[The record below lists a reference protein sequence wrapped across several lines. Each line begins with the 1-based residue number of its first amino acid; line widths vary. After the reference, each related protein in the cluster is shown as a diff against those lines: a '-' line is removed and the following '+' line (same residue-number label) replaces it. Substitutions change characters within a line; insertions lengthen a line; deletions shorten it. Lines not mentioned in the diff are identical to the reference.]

1 MSDSPP
7 ANFIPDG
14 SASAVGQPGR
24 LRRFAR
30 RNFIYILVG
39 SFAAAVLL
47 VATWHRIF
55 FNIPTGH
62 AGVVYRPLGGGTVTY
77 SVRDEGLQVI
87 WPWNTL
93 TVYDVRVSQVQQSF
107 ETICSNGLGIVVNV
121 SIQYRPKIE
130 LLGFLHKKIGPDYL
144 NKIVVP
150 QVQSLIRTTFGQFTA
165 EEIYTSKR
173 SLIEMT
179 FEKALGELGDKFVEV
194 EGLFITSITLP
205 PSVKVAIE
213 EKLVQEQRVM
223 AMEFRIK
230 FETKEAERKKV
241 EAEGVNAFQAIVGQS
256 LTSDLIKYK
265 SIEALLSLS
274 LSNNAKVIL
283 TGGNSVPFI
292 LDSHTPEVVPPASQK
307 QGGVAPK
314 AAGVADSKPSAAPLD
329 SESFSPTR

>member
-7 ANFIPDG
+7 ANSIPEEPT
-14 SASAVGQPGR
+14 SVVGQPGR
-24 LRRFAR
+24 LRRFVR

-39 SFAAAVLL
+39 SFAVAILL

-55 FNIPTGH
+55 YDIPTGH
-62 AGVVYRPLGGGTVTY
+62 AGVVYRPIGGGTVTY

-87 WPWNTL
+87 WPWNAL
-93 TVYDVRVSQVQQSF
+93 AIYDVRVSQVQQSF
-107 ETICSNGLGIVVNV
+107 ETICSNGLSIVANV

-144 NKIVVP
+144 SKIVIP

-194 EGLFITSITLP
+194 EGLFITSVTLP
-205 PSVKVAIE
+205 ASVKAAIE
-213 EKLVQEQRVM
+213 EKLVHEQRVM

-241 EAEGVNAFQAIVGQS
+241 EAEGVNTFQAIVGQS

-265 SIEALLSLS
+265 SIEALLALS

-292 LDSHTPEVVPPASQK
+292 LDGHTPGGVPSASQK
-307 QGGVAPK
+307 QAEPEPKAVGAVDSAPFVAPFDK
-314 AAGVADSKPSAAPLD
+314 K
-329 SESFSPTR
+329 SFLPPR